1 MQEEKRRQL
10 FQDILDKHKGILL
23 KVAGMYCQEEADRQD
38 LVQEILVQIWQS
50 LHRYDERFALSTWL
64 YRVSL
69 NIAISHFRKS
79 RSRTGHIILT
89 DEPPA
94 QIADAELSGKDHQ
107 LNLLHQFIAEL
118 RDLDKALMLLY
129 LEEKSHAE
137 IAEILGISTTN
148 VATRIGRIKETLRKR
163 FSTQKN

>member
-1 MQEEKRRQL
+1 MQEEKRKRL
-10 FQDILDKHKGILL
+10 FQEILEKHKGILF
-23 KVAGMYCQEEADRQD
+23 KVAGIYCREEADRQD
-38 LVQEILVQIWQS
+38 LVQETLVQVWQS

-69 NIAISHFRKS
+69 NIAISHYRKN
-79 RSRTGHIILT
+79 RTRNESIIPLG
-89 DEPPA
+89 ESVP
-94 QIADAELSGKDHQ
+94 QIPDADASGKEQQ

-137 IAEILGISTTN
+137 IADIMGISATN

-163 FSTQKN
+163 FSSQKN